1 MINAGTITWKDA
13 RPMVHSYF
21 NFWPDGEDRLW
32 CKQLWPY
39 IEKAG
44 LTVYHTEAEEMRCS
58 AIPGCLALM
67 YQELITRLGVDCR
80 VELTENNYR
89 ELFNDGA
96 EYIESILNKVRE
108 VLLRS
113 IGMQELLELTVRSI
127 VTGVSQPVDSDSLKT
142 KISELTTF
150 PLRDIMVEKV
160 YYFFEAGSLHPIDF
174 ESVTFQIEEKQY
186 ETS

>member
-1 MINAGTITWKDA
+1 MINSGTITWKDA

-39 IEKAG
+39 IEKSG
-44 LTVYHTEAEEMRCS
+44 LTVYHSESEEIRCR

-67 YQELITRLGVDCR
+67 YQELTTRLGVDCR

-89 ELFNDGA
+89 ELFNDGS
-96 EYIESILNKVRE
+96 EYIESILIKVWD

-113 IGMQELLELTVRSI
+113 IGEQELLKLTVSSI
-127 VTGVSQPVDSDSLKT
+127 LTGASSPIDSDSLKT

-150 PLRDIMVEKV
+150 PLRDLIVEKV
-160 YYFFEAGSLHPIDF
+160 YDFFEAGSLHPIDF
-174 ESVTFQIEEKQY
+174 QSITFQIEESKY